1 MYCIVDLESKM
12 HSPVANSRV
21 SLDMLSVQGNIE
33 RAWEEKEPKAFW
45 RGRDSSRER
54 LKLMVIAR
62 ENPDLFNV
70 SMTNYFFFRDQE
82 KVYGKSKHVS
92 FFKFFDVSI
101 LNVLSKGCKN
111 ITTYSS
117 TI

>member
-62 ENPDLFNV
+62 EHPDLFNV

-111 ITTYSS
+111 ITTYF
-117 TI
+117 